1 MRRNQSTKAPAAVS
15 QRITRLKSR
24 EISAK
29 PAAERKLKPER
40 KAVIINKNLKKVNV
54 SAKNKT
60 LHLSKESISLR
71 NSRTPVRR
79 LRPRQIRKNYCE
91 DSRLLQQF
99 ISPKQQDSI
108 VIIEKLKENVESK
121 KVPVY
126 KAVEPFEKSS
136 EDKKDV
142 YDFKFDSNDTKEKAS
157 KKKLRK
163 RNVNKEK
170 GKTTKRTTRKKVIAK
185 TRSHKII
192 ESPKIDADP
201 SVKII
206 QNDSPLEFV
215 VATTSTKG
223 KNVKKIEINKDI
235 RTLKELI
242 NKNIEKEIEPP
253 RIDADNQTIEVLD
266 NTRDHIEAPRVDI
279 NIHEATTFSGTFT
292 EQVRKE
298 NTSKPRIISIEDA
311 NNIIVTTSSP
321 KKTDVQPFRPKNI
334 FDNKTLSKGH
344 NSTLRSTI
352 LMKTLSPIVKTT
364 STFDFGSPWRPPIL
378 TFSKT
383 KHFIQSTPYK
393 DFETKKGNK
402 EIKKKSMET
411 SKEIIKSNK
420 ENMESSKENM
430 KSNKENMVPNKENME
445 SNKENMESNKEN
457 MESNKENMESNKEN
471 MEIDKEN
478 IDTNKKNIDRRDKK
492 RKKKSVSPR
501 KKHVIQKKLPISENQ
516 TPRLQKKLRAAVVQ
530 KSVVQPAPARISLGE
545 IKNVLL
551 RPNNNVVNGDNK
563 QTVEPMHTEVNKSL
577 IEQKK
582 QLVDVLD
589 FSDTFDM
596 LSESEKISNAENDIP
611 LFMDLEPSHFS
622 KPPQHSYRRKRAVK
636 FDCSEDNNEEE
647 NENVELQPK
656 KKKPTK
662 LEKEHQKKINEWI
675 KTVNSTFQEIEE
687 YDLLIE

>member
-1 MRRNQSTKAPAAVS
+1 MRRNQSTKAPAAAS

-29 PAAERKLKPER
+29 PAPERKLKSER
-40 KAVIINKNLKKVNV
+40 KAVINKNVKKVNV

-60 LHLSKESISLR
+60 LHLSKESVSLK
-71 NSRTPVRR
+71 NNRTPVRC
-79 LRPRQIRKNYCE
+79 LRPRQTRKNYCE

-108 VIIEKLKENVESK
+108 VILEKLKENVEDK

-126 KAVEPFEKSS
+126 KATETFEKSS

-142 YDFKFDSNDTKEKAS
+142 YDFKFDSNDTKEKAP

-170 GKTTKRTTRKKVIAK
+170 GKPTKRTTYKKVIAK

-206 QNDSPLEFV
+206 QNDSPLKFV
-215 VATTSTKG
+215 ATSTKE
-223 KNVKKIEINKDI
+223 NVKKIEINKDI
-235 RTLKELI
+235 RTLKELV
-242 NKNIEKEIEPP
+242 NKNIEKEVESNIG
-253 RIDADNQTIEVLD
+253 ADNQMIEVLD
-266 NTRDHIEAPRVDI
+266 DTGDHIETPRVDI
-279 NIHEATTFSGTFT
+279 SIHEATTLSGTFT
-292 EQVRKE
+292 EQIRKE
-298 NTSKPRIISIEDA
+298 NTSKPRIISIENA
-311 NNIIVTTSSP
+311 NNIIVTTSPP
-321 KKTDVQPFRPKNI
+321 KKTDMQPFRPKNI

-344 NSTLRSTI
+344 DSTLRSTI
-352 LMKTLSPIVKTT
+352 LTKTLSPIVKTT

-393 DFETKKGNK
+393 DFEIKKGNK

-411 SKEIIKSNK
+411 SKENMETNK
-420 ENMESSKENM
+420 ENMEL
-430 KSNKENMVPNKENME
+430 NKENMEPNKENME
-445 SNKENMESNKEN
+445 P
-457 MESNKENMESNKEN
+457 NKENMESNKEN

-478 IDTNKKNIDRRDKK
+478 IDMNKKNIGRRDKE
-492 RKKKSVSPR
+492 RRKKSVSPL
-501 KKHVIQKKLPISENQ
+501 KKHVIQKKLPILENQ
-516 TPRLQKKLRAAVVQ
+516 TPQKLRAAVVQ
-530 KSVVQPAPARISLGE
+530 KSIVQPAPARISLGE

-563 QTVEPMHTEVNKSL
+563 QTVEPMHTEVNKS
-577 IEQKK
+577 IIKQKK
-582 QLVDVLD
+582 QFVDVLN

-596 LSESEKISNAENDIP
+596 LSESEKISNVENDIP

-622 KPPQHSYRRKRAVK
+622 KVFINILFS
-636 FDCSEDNNEEE
+636 
-647 NENVELQPK
+647 
-656 KKKPTK
+656 
-662 LEKEHQKKINEWI
+662 KISN
-675 KTVNSTFQEIEE
+675 
-687 YDLLIE
+687 

>member
-1 MRRNQSTKAPAAVS
+1 MRKNQSTKAPAAAS

-29 PAAERKLKPER
+29 PAPEIKLKPER
-40 KAVIINKNLKKVNV
+40 KVVIINKKLKKVNV

-60 LHLSKESISLR
+60 LHLSKGSVSLR
-71 NSRTPVRR
+71 NNRTPVRR
-79 LRPRQIRKNYCE
+79 LRPRQTRKNYCE

-99 ISPKQQDSI
+99 ISPKQQDSMVI
-108 VIIEKLKENVESK
+108 VEKLKESVEGK

-126 KAVEPFEKSS
+126 KAIEPEKFS

-142 YDFKFDSNDTKEKAS
+142 YDFKFDSNDTKEKAP
-157 KKKLRK
+157 KKKLGK
-163 RNVNKEK
+163 RNINKEK
-170 GKTTKRTTRKKVIAK
+170 GKMTKRTTRKKVTAK
-185 TRSHKII
+185 TSSHKII
-192 ESPKIDADP
+192 ESSKIDADP
-201 SVKII
+201 SVVII

-215 VATTSTKG
+215 VATTSTKEN
-223 KNVKKIEINKDI
+223 NVKKIETNKDI
-235 RTLKELI
+235 RTLKKLV
-242 NKNIEKEIEPP
+242 NKNIEKEVELP
-253 RIDADNQTIEVLD
+253 RIDADNRTIEVLD
-266 NTRDHIEAPRVDI
+266 DTRDHIEAPRIDI
-279 NIHEATTFSGTFT
+279 NIQEATTFSGTFT

-298 NTSKPRIISIEDA
+298 NTSKPRIISIENA
-311 NNIIVTTSSP
+311 NNIIVTTSPP
-321 KKTDVQPFRPKNI
+321 KKTDVQPFRSKNI

-344 NSTLRSTI
+344 DSTLRSTV
-352 LMKTLSPIVKTT
+352 LMKTLSPILKTT
-364 STFDFGSPWRPPIL
+364 STFDFGSPWRPPTL
-378 TFSKT
+378 SFSKT

-402 EIKKKSMET
+402 EIKKKIMET
-411 SKEIIKSNK
+411 SKEIMEPNK
-420 ENMESSKENM
+420 ENIKP
-430 KSNKENMVPNKENME
+430 NKENIEPNKENME
-445 SNKENMESNKEN
+445 PNKENMELNKEN
-457 MESNKENMESNKEN
+457 MELNKEN

-478 IDTNKKNIDRRDKK
+478 VDMNKKNIGRRDKE
-492 RKKKSVSPR
+492 RRKKSVSPR
-501 KKHVIQKKLPISENQ
+501 KKRAIQKKLPISENQ
-516 TPRLQKKLRAAVVQ
+516 TPQKLRATVAQ
-530 KSVVQPAPARISLGE
+530 KSVQPAPARISLGE

-551 RPNNNVVNGDNK
+551 RPNNNVNGDNK

-582 QLVDVLD
+582 QLVDVVN

-596 LSESEKISNAENDIP
+596 LSESEKISNVGNDIP

-636 FDCSEDNNEEE
+636 FDFSEDNNEEE
-647 NENVELQPK
+647 ENENVKLQPK

-662 LEKEHQKKINEWI
+662 LEKEHKKKINEWV

>member
-1 MRRNQSTKAPAAVS
+1 MRKNQSTKAPAAVS

-24 EISAK
+24 EMSTK
-29 PAAERKLKPER
+29 PAPERKLKSE
-40 KAVIINKNLKKVNV
+40 KKVVIVNKNLKKVNV

-60 LHLSKESISLR
+60 LHLSKESVSLR
-71 NSRTPVRR
+71 NNRTPVRR
-79 LRPRQIRKNYCE
+79 LRPRQTRRNYCE

-99 ISPKQQDSI
+99 ISPKQQDSM

-126 KAVEPFEKSS
+126 KAAEPEKSS

-142 YDFKFDSNDTKEKAS
+142 YDFKFDSNDTKEKAP

-170 GKTTKRTTRKKVIAK
+170 GKPIKRTTRKKVIAK

-215 VATTSTKG
+215 ATTSTKE
-223 KNVKKIEINKDI
+223 NNMKKIEINKDI
-235 RTLKELI
+235 QTLKELV
-242 NKNIEKEIEPP
+242 NKNIEKEVESP
-253 RIDADNQTIEVLD
+253 RIDADNQMIQVLN
-266 NTRDHIEAPRVDI
+266 NTGGHIEAPRVDI
-279 NIHEATTFSGTFT
+279 NIHEATTFSGTFI

-298 NTSKPRIISIEDA
+298 NTSKPRIISIENA
-311 NNIIVTTSSP
+311 NNIIVTTSPP

-334 FDNKTLSKGH
+334 FDNKTLSKEH
-344 NSTLRSTI
+344 DSTLRSTV

-402 EIKKKSMET
+402 EIKKKSIEI
-411 SKEIIKSNK
+411 SKEI
-420 ENMESSKENM
+420 ME
-430 KSNKENMVPNKENME
+430 PNKENME
-445 SNKENMESNKEN
+445 PSKENMEL
-457 MESNKENMESNKEN
+457 NKENMESNKEN

-478 IDTNKKNIDRRDKK
+478 IDMNKKNINRRDKER
-492 RKKKSVSPR
+492 RKKSISPR
-501 KKHVIQKKLPISENQ
+501 KKHVILKKLPSLENQ
-516 TPRLQKKLRAAVVQ
+516 TPQKLRAAVAQ

-551 RPNNNVVNGDNK
+551 RPNNNVNGDNK
-563 QTVEPMHTEVNKSL
+563 QTIEPMHTEVNKL
-577 IEQKK
+577 IIEQKK
-582 QLVDVLD
+582 QFVDVLN

-596 LSESEKISNAENDIP
+596 LPEDEKISNVENEIP

-636 FDCSEDNNEEE
+636 FDFSEDNNEE
-647 NENVELQPK
+647 NENIKLHPK

-662 LEKEHQKKINEWI
+662 SEKEHEKKINEWI
-675 KTVNSTFQEIEE
+675 KTVNNTFQEIEE
-687 YDLLIE
+687 YDLFIE